1 MTTPTHSHKAW
12 TDKGGHVTI
21 LINLPLALVGGL
33 VAILLTGGVLSVASL
48 IGFITLFGVAVRNGL
63 LLVDNY
69 NRRHAEGMELK
80 EVIRAGSLQRLNAI
94 LMTALTSA
102 LGMLPLALAF
112 GAGNEIL
119 QPLAIV
125 VLGGLIT
132 STILTLL
139 VLPALYARF
148 GGWLLPR
155 LKPALR
161 ET

>member
-1 MTTPTHSHKAW
+1 V
-12 TDKGGHVTI
+12 GI
-21 LINLPLALVGGL
+21 LVNLPLALVGGL
-33 VAILLTGGVLSVASL
+33 TAVLLSGGVLSVASL

-69 NRRHAEGMELK
+69 NRRHTTGQELQ
-80 EVIRAGSLQRLNAI
+80 EVIRGGSLERLNAI

-112 GAGNEIL
+112 GPGNEIL

-132 STILTLL
+132 STLLTLV

-148 GGWLLPR
+148 GRWLLPR
-155 LKPALR
+155 ATG
-161 ET
+161 EA

>member
-1 MTTPTHSHKAW
+1 
-12 TDKGGHVTI
+12 
-21 LINLPLALVGGL
+21 
-33 VAILLTGGVLSVASL
+33 VASL

-69 NRRHAEGMELK
+69 NRRHADGQELR
-80 EVIRAGSLQRLNAI
+80 EVIRGGSLERLNAI

-132 STILTLL
+132 STLLTL
-139 VLPALYARF
+139 VMLPALYARF
-148 GGWLLPR
+148 GRWLLPQ
-155 LKPALR
+155 ANAQA
-161 ET
+161 

>member
-1 MTTPTHSHKAW
+1 MVVIAVLMFVAVKSLPATLA
-12 TDKGGHVTI
+12 I

-102 LGMLPLALAF
+102 PWHAAPGIGLRGRKRDPAAPCDR
-112 GAGNEIL
+112 GAGWSDHL
-119 QPLAIV
+119 HHADPV
-125 VLGGLIT
+125 G
-132 STILTLL
+132 S
-139 VLPALYARF
+139 PC
-148 GGWLLPR
+148 
-155 LKPALR
+155 ALR
-161 ET
+161 PFRPVVAAQGHR